1 MSSGVNRMSRS
12 KISAGLLMFRRAH
25 DALEVLLAHP
35 GGLFYRNKDAGV
47 WTIPKGESEG
57 RELRECARKEFE
69 EEIGL
74 APPSQKWIELGSI
87 KQKGGKTVHA
97 WAVEG
102 DLPGNFQVK
111 SNIFAMEWPPHSGKI
126 QEFPE
131 IDQAKFFALAEAKQK
146 INPAQIPLLD
156 RLRDAL
162 GGT

>member
-1 MSSGVNRMSRS
+1 MSS
-12 KISAGLLMFRRAH
+12 KISAGLLMFRRRD

-35 GGLFYRNKDAGV
+35 GGPFYRNKDAGV

-57 RELRECARKEFE
+57 RELRECARNEFE
-69 EEIGL
+69 EEVGS

-87 KQKGGKTVHA
+87 KQKSGKTVHA

-102 DLPGNFQVK
+102 DLPDSFQIE
-111 SNIFAMEWPPHSGKI
+111 SNMFAIEWPPHSGKM

-131 IDQAKFFALAEAKQK
+131 IDQAKFFALAEAKWK
-146 INPAQIPLLD
+146 INPAQIALLE

-162 GGT
+162 GET